1 MRPKNFTLIFAGEIV
16 SIYQGVG
23 SRQIIE
29 IEFALTKLLQ
39 KGKACNSFAALCAKS
54 LTSELMTSCQTVV

>member
-1 MRPKNFTLIFAGEIV
+1 MLYTMRPKNFTLIFAGEIV
-16 SIYQGVG
+16 SIY
-23 SRQIIE
+23 RQIIE